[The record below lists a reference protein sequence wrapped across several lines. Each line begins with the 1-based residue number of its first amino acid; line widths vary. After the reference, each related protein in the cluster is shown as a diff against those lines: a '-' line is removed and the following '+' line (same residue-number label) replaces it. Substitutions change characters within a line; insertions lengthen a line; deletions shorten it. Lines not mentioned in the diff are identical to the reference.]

1 MTQTTQQGDFHGL
14 PTQIFS
20 NKHLRLE
27 VLAEA
32 GPRIV
37 RLFLGNSEENLFAEV
52 PDVKAETPYGD
63 YYFRGGHRLW
73 HAPEVSP
80 RTTIPD
86 NDGLTIKQTA
96 KGILL
101 TQPTEADT
109 GIGKSIRIQMHDDRP
124 ALTLLHTLRNDGLWP
139 IELAPWAL
147 TQLKLGGVII
157 LPQVTAV
164 PNSGLLPNRR
174 MSLWPYTRWDEPRI
188 QLHDDYFLLDAR
200 PDTPCK
206 IGYFNTIGWAGYAYK
221 DVLLCKCFA
230 VNPEPTYPD
239 FGCNVETYSGDLFV
253 ELETLGPLTR
263 LEPGQ
268 SVSLEET
275 WELYSGI
282 GTVKTIDD
290 VRTMVKKLK
299 LG

>member
-20 NKHLRLE
+20 SKHLRLE

-37 RLFLGNSEENLFAEV
+37 RLFLGDSDENLFAEV
-52 PDVKAETPYGD
+52 PDIKAETPYGD
-63 YYFRGGHRLW
+63 YYFQGGHRLW

-86 NDGLTIKQTA
+86 NEGVTIEQMGKV
-96 KGILL
+96 ILL
-101 TQPTEADT
+101 TQPAEIGT
-109 GIGKSIRIQMHDDRP
+109 GIGKSIRIELHDDRP
-124 ALTLLHTLRNDGLWP
+124 ALTLVHTLRLDGLWP

-164 PNSGLLPNRR
+164 PDSGLLPNRR

-206 IGYFNTIGWAGYAYK
+206 IGYFNAIGWAGYAYK
-221 DVLLCKCFA
+221 DVLLCKRFA
-230 VNPEPTYPD
+230 VDPEPAYPD
-239 FGCNVETYSGDLFV
+239 FGCNVETYSCDRFV
-253 ELETLGPLTR
+253 ELETLGALTK

-275 WELYSGI
+275 WDFYSGI
-282 GTVKTIDD
+282 GTMRTIDE
-290 VRTMVKKLK
+290 VRAMARKLK